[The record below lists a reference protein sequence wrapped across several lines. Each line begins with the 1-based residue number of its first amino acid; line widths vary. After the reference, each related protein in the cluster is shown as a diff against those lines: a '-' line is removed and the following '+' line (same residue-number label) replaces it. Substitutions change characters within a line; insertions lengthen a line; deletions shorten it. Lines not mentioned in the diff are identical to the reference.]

1 LKVLK
6 VKIAK
11 EVVEWVNIIKVNM
24 IKFKTLIDVEIAK
37 IKQIKMNIGMMIK
50 QN

>member
-1 LKVLK
+1 MKVLK

>member
-1 LKVLK
+1 
-6 VKIAK
+6 
-11 EVVEWVNIIKVNM
+11 M

>member
-1 LKVLK
+1 MKVLK

-11 EVVEWVNIIKVNM
+11 EVVEWVNIIKVSM
-24 IKFKTLIDVEIAK
+24 IKFKTLIDVEIVK
-37 IKQIKMNIGMMIK
+37 IKQIKMNIGMTIK